1 MNGRVLAAEFVGT
14 AGLLTA
20 IVGSGIMAAN
30 LSSGSGGLTLLANS
44 LATAAALAVMI
55 TLLAPVSGAHLN
67 PVVTAMAWVDGDL
80 PTLRAAGYVLSQIAG
95 GVAGVILAHGMFD
108 LPLLQSGTKPR
119 ASAGLWM
126 SEIVAT
132 VVLLAVVRACRGE
145 SATKAASM
153 ISLTVLAG
161 YWVTSSTFFANPAVT
176 IARAFTDSFAGIR
189 PSDAPAFLLAQVAGW
204 MVVVSVVKV
213 ASRR

>member
-20 IVGSGIMAAN
+20 IVGSGIMAAS

-55 TLLAPVSGAHLN
+55 TLLAPISGAHLN
-67 PVVTAMAWVDGDL
+67 PAVTAMAWADGDL
-80 PTLRAAGYVLSQIAG
+80 PAFRAAGYVLSQSAG
-95 GVAGVILAHGMFD
+95 GVAGVFLAHGMFD

-119 ASAGLWM
+119 ASAGLWL

-161 YWVTSSTFFANPAVT
+161 YWMTSSTFFANPAVT
-176 IARAFTDSFAGIR
+176 IARAFTNSFAGIR